1 MCSYSLH
8 SFNRSYIETKMEKE
22 AGIPVKVTSRGDKE
36 RERREILDGS
46 YWDKMAG
53 ILPPIHEC
61 IWNALLEGLGQYTVE
76 LEKRENLIDETDS
89 LQLQNT
95 ELKMLLQQYLD
106 AQVNQELLQ
115 PPVQMLA
122 LN

>member
-1 MCSYSLH
+1 
-8 SFNRSYIETKMEKE
+8 MEKE
-22 AGIPVKVTSRGDKE
+22 AGIPVKVASRVDKE

-46 YWDKMAG
+46 YWDQMAS

-61 IWNALLEGLGQYTVE
+61 IWNALQDGLGRYTVE
-76 LEKRENLIDETDS
+76 LERREKLIDETDS

>member
-1 MCSYSLH
+1 
-8 SFNRSYIETKMEKE
+8 MEKE